1 MKPSSSADQIRAEC
15 ASLEYLL
22 EVFERAQLDPNR
34 FYVDFAELTDCLLDF
49 QHPFISL
56 NPDFINHPQNLLLD
70 MLCLPK
76 LCGTLRVPKL
86 RGMFNRPKGRNRLSL
101 RQHRLMVIA
110 YLQECRYNS
119 NYHVYDTPLS
129 EKKILERYRDLNQAR
144 DLPVT
149 FRFSWDSRFDD
160 RLELI
165 LGFFSLHTRIIWCP
179 SALFSSP
186 HSLLAVR
193 GILLLQKMLSLQKY
207 YSLIINLC

>member
-110 YLQECRYNS
+110 YLQECRYNGE
-119 NYHVYDTPLS
+119 YHVYDTPLS
-129 EKKILERYRDLNQAR
+129 EKKILERYRALNHAQN
-144 DLPVT
+144 LPVT
-149 FRFSWDSRFDD
+149 FCFSWDYRFAD
-160 RLELI
+160 RLELA
-165 LGFFSLHTRIIWCP
+165 LGFFSVHTRII
-179 SALFSSP
+179 
-186 HSLLAVR
+186 R
-193 GILLLQKMLSLQKY
+193 R
-207 YSLIINLC
+207 N